1 MFFFQQ
7 QHGDLHGSRVF
18 CRTILLWLL
27 VEKLRG
33 VFFRRFRKK
42 PKRTLGEH
50 ARNIKK
56 KNRQTERKKKE
67 RKKEESQSQL
77 A

>member
-7 QHGDLHGSRVF
+7 QLGDLHGSRVF

-33 VFFRRFRKK
+33 VFFRRFRKE

-56 KNRQTERKKKE
+56 SRQTERKKKE